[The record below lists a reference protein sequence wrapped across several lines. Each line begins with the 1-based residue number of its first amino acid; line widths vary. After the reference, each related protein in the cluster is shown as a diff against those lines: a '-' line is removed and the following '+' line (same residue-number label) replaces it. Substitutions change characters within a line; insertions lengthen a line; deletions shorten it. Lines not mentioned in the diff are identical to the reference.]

1 MKVFCFQSKNGT
13 IEQVKDF
20 KGTYENLWT
29 IPDNNDYENLWTI
42 PDNDDWV
49 EQQNEFNL
57 LRRQIEVGR
66 ELDIIAGVGIGF
78 SLAENYEIDLNEG
91 LMSIL

>member
-20 KGTYENLWT
+20 KGT
-29 IPDNNDYENLWTI
+29 YENLWTI

-66 ELDIIAGVGIGF
+66 ELDIVAGVRVGF

>member
-29 IPDNNDYENLWTI
+29 IPDN
-42 PDNDDWV
+42 DDKV

-66 ELDIIAGVGIGF
+66 ELDIVAGVRVGF

>member
-20 KGTYENLWT
+20 KDT
-29 IPDNNDYENLWTI
+29 YENLWTI
-42 PDNDDWV
+42 PDNDDKV

-66 ELDIIAGVGIGF
+66 ELDIIAGVRVGF

>member
-20 KGTYENLWT
+20 KGT
-29 IPDNNDYENLWTI
+29 YENLWTI

-78 SLAENYEIDLNEG
+78 SLAENYEIDLNER

>member
-20 KGTYENLWT
+20 KGT
-29 IPDNNDYENLWTI
+29 YENLWTI

-66 ELDIIAGVGIGF
+66 ELDIIAGVRIGF

>member
-20 KGTYENLWT
+20 KGT
-29 IPDNNDYENLWTI
+29 YENLWTI